1 MIHPSS
7 ETLDQ
12 AIEQQTRLVRG
23 LMAALYA
30 RNDADPDESLLREL
44 AEAKRTLRELQR
56 RRDAERAGAE
66 KGQAGPRKTMGVPLG
81 PDTTGLRVVT
91 TVRLQPIPTGVYH
104 LLDPRSDPLLTVT
117 VQNESHEPRRV
128 CVTAYIEGLSA
139 RAIKTVE
146 LGRMDKVGQ
155 TIHLL
160 PSLIPEQARRITE
173 VQRCTLHVE
182 VVDLDKKVESHDTH
196 SLVLL
201 ARNSSFNSVV
211 DPETGRPRDL
221 TKYYAAWVTPH
232 VEPVQALVRR
242 AAERVPGR
250 RIWGYQGR
258 PDPEATATQVKA
270 LFDTL
275 KEAGLVYVDS
285 VIDFGAGPGQVTQRT
300 RLPRE
305 ALRHRSANCI
315 DGTVLFASLLEC
327 ASLHAA
333 IVLIPGHAFVAWET
347 WRGADEWD
355 YLETTL
361 IDSHDFAAAC
371 QRARTLY
378 QRFADEDL
386 AGDDG
391 PIPRVLKLNDLRA
404 QGIWPME

>member
-1 MIHPSS
+1 MEPPDGV
-7 ETLDQ
+7 LDRK
-12 AIEQQTRLVRG
+12 IEEQTRLVRG

-30 RNDADPDESLLREL
+30 RNDTEPDESLLREL
-44 AEAKRTLRELQR
+44 TEAKKMLRELQL
-56 RRDAERAGAE
+56 RRDAERAEAE

-81 PDTTGLRVVT
+81 PETTGLRVVT
-91 TVRLQPIPTGVYH
+91 TIRLQPIPTGVYH
-104 LLDPRSDPLLTVT
+104 LLDPETDPLLTVT
-117 VQNESHEPRRV
+117 VKNESHEPRRI
-128 CVTAYIEGLSA
+128 CVTAYLEGLSA

-146 LGRMDKVGQ
+146 LGRMDRVGQ
-155 TIHLL
+155 TIPLL

-182 VVDLDKKVESHDTH
+182 VVDLDKKIESQDSY

-201 ARNSSFNSVV
+201 AHTSSFNSVV

-232 VEPVQALVRR
+232 VEPIQALVRR

-258 PDPEATATQVKA
+258 PDPEATTTQVQA

-275 KEAGLVYVDS
+275 KEAGLAYIDS

-305 ALRHRSANCI
+305 SLRHRSANCI
-315 DGTVLFASLLEC
+315 DGTVLVASLLEA

-333 IVLIPGHAFVAWET
+333 IVLVPGHAFVAWET
-347 WRGADEWD
+347 WRGSDEWD

-361 IDSHDFAAAC
+361 ISSHDFEAAR

-378 QRFADEDL
+378 QRFAEEDL
-386 AGDDG
+386 AGDEG
-391 PIPRVLKLNDLRA
+391 PIPRVLKLNDLRT

>member
-1 MIHPSS
+1 M
-7 ETLDQ
+7 
-12 AIEQQTRLVRG
+12 
-23 LMAALYA
+23 
-30 RNDADPDESLLREL
+30 
-44 AEAKRTLRELQR
+44 
-56 RRDAERAGAE
+56 
-66 KGQAGPRKTMGVPLG
+66 
-81 PDTTGLRVVT
+81 
-91 TVRLQPIPTGVYH
+91 
-104 LLDPRSDPLLTVT
+104 
-117 VQNESHEPRRV
+117 
-128 CVTAYIEGLSA
+128 
-139 RAIKTVE
+139 
-146 LGRMDKVGQ
+146 
-155 TIHLL
+155 
-160 PSLIPEQARRITE
+160 
-173 VQRCTLHVE
+173 
-182 VVDLDKKVESHDTH
+182 DLDKKAESHDTY

-232 VEPVQALVRR
+232 VEPVQALVRK
-242 AAERVPGR
+242 AAEKVPDR

-275 KEAGLVYVDS
+275 KEAGILYVDS
-285 VIDFGAGPGQVTQRT
+285 VIDFGAGAGQVTQRT

-305 ALRHRSANCI
+305 SLRQRSANCI
-315 DGTVLFASLLEC
+315 DGTVLFASLLES

-333 IVLIPGHAFVAWET
+333 IVLVPGHAFVGWET
-347 WRGADEWD
+347 WRGSDQWD

-361 IDSHDFAAAC
+361 VGSHDFAAAC

-378 QRFADEDL
+378 QRFAEEDL
-386 AGDDG
+386 ASDDG

>member
-1 MIHPSS
+1 MPILPI
-7 ETLDQ
+7 LMRRPW
-12 AIEQQTRLVRG
+12 AI
-23 LMAALYA
+23 
-30 RNDADPDESLLREL
+30 N
-44 AEAKRTLRELQR
+44 
-56 RRDAERAGAE
+56 
-66 KGQAGPRKTMGVPLG
+66 
-81 PDTTGLRVVT
+81 
-91 TVRLQPIPTGVYH
+91 
-104 LLDPRSDPLLTVT
+104 
-117 VQNESHEPRRV
+117 
-128 CVTAYIEGLSA
+128 
-139 RAIKTVE
+139 
-146 LGRMDKVGQ
+146 
-155 TIHLL
+155 LL

-182 VVDLDKKVESHDTH
+182 VVDLDKKVESQDTY

-201 ARNSSFNSVV
+201 AHTSSFNSVL
-211 DPETGRPRDL
+211 DPATGRPRDL

-258 PDPEATATQVKA
+258 PDPEATTTQVKA

-275 KEAGLVYVDS
+275 KEAGIAYIDS

-315 DGTVLFASLLEC
+315 DGTVLFASLLES

-333 IVLIPGHAFVAWET
+333 LVLVPGHAFVGWET
-347 WRGADEWD
+347 WRGSDEWD

-361 IDSHDFAAAC
+361 IDSHDFEAAR

-378 QRFADEDL
+378 QRFAEEDL

-404 QGIWPME
+404 QEIWPME